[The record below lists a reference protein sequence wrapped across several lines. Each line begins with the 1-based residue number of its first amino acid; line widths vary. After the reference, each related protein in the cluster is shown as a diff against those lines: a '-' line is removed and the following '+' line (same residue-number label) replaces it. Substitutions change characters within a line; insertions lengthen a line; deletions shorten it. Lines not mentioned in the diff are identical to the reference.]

1 MRKIKEKL
9 LEIRKKVVTLPMD
22 SGKNPTARAGSRNK
36 KNKTMNINKEIN
48 KTAAILGMV
57 PGSEKRFD
65 FDGLKF
71 NGRDDLDYLCYE
83 YIIVSVVTLKEGKS
97 GNTRCR
103 MYGRVKYLDN
113 ANEIHREI
121 VPWEMNAADFLSIL
135 ETISK

>member
-1 MRKIKEKL
+1 
-9 LEIRKKVVTLPMD
+9 
-22 SGKNPTARAGSRNK
+22 
-36 KNKTMNINKEIN
+36 MNINKEIN

-71 NGRDDLDYLCYE
+71 NGREDLAHLGYE
-83 YIIVSVVTLKEGKS
+83 YIIVTVVTLKEGKS

-103 MYGRVKYLDN
+103 LQGRVKYN
-113 ANEIHREI
+113 TKNNEIWREI

>member
-1 MRKIKEKL
+1 MLYLCIGFKIEHHGPG
-9 LEIRKKVVTLPMD
+9 RFPVKKQ
-22 SGKNPTARAGSRNK
+22 
-36 KNKTMNINKEIN
+36 TMNINKEIN

-71 NGRDDLDYLCYE
+71 NGRPDLAHLRYE

-113 ANEIHREI
+113 VNEIHREI
-121 VPWEMNAADFLSIL
+121 VPWEMNAADVLSIL